1 MNGITSATNEE
12 IVRISSTE
20 VKDMMEIKEH
30 GNLIKKIEKH
40 TEILKSFTDV
50 KINVSDLWI
59 VGTYKDSTGRK
70 LKDYKIS
77 KKGCEFLAHKTTGGK
92 GDLFTIKYM
101 ERFEEMEKTLSN
113 PYKGLS
119 KELQAIF
126 ALDTKQQKLEK
137 KIRSIEDKMTVNYEL
152 AENLKSSIN
161 YRAVEIL
168 GGKDAEAYKKL
179 SKKLFSAFY
188 KDIRRTF
195 KVNSYKNISVK
206 NYDLA
211 INYIENWNP
220 KDEVLNYAIE
230 GLNSQLV
237 FA

>member
-1 MNGITSATNEE
+1 MNGIVNATNGE
-12 IVRISSTE
+12 IVRISSRE
-20 VKDMMEIKEH
+20 VAEMIEISRH
-30 GNLIKKIEKH
+30 
-40 TEILKSFTDV
+40 
-50 KINVSDLWI
+50 SDLIAKIDGINEVLENGKIRSQDYWI
-59 VGTYKDSTGRK
+59 ESTYKTEGNNK
-70 LKDYKIS
+70 TYKEYLIS
-77 KKGCEFLAHKTTGGK
+77 KKGCELLAHKSTGEK
-92 GDLFTIKYM
+92 GILFTVKYM
-101 ERFEEMEKTLSN
+101 ERFEEMEKALNN

-126 ALDTKQQKLEK
+126 TLDTKQQKLEK
-137 KIRSIEDKMTVNYEL
+137 KITSIEEKMTVNYEL

-161 YRAVEIL
+161 YRTVEIL
-168 GGKDAEAYKKL
+168 GGKDTEAYKKL

-220 KDEVLNYAIE
+220 RDEVLKYAIE
-230 GLNSQLV
+230 GLNSQLA